1 MSKEDFEKLINAVV
15 NDKSTAD
22 KLVSSD
28 PKIIEAK
35 NGIGETALHYL
46 AVENQLNDV
55 AWLLDHGAE
64 INTTN
69 DFGNTPL
76 SEAASLGYC
85 KLCDFLIHNG
95 ADPKIRTSQGDT
107 ALSEAATNDE
117 HEVVELLLKYVGPD
131 ESIKRYFSKITYD
144 VLLDKESKS
153 AKLIQRKGL
162 AW

>member
-1 MSKEDFEKLINAVV
+1 MSKEDFERLIRAVV
-15 NDKSTAD
+15 DDKNAAD
-22 KLVSSD
+22 RLVSSD
-28 PKIIEAK
+28 PKIIEAR
-35 NGIGETALHYL
+35 NGIGETVLHYL
-46 AVENQLNDV
+46 AVENRLNDV
-55 AWLLDHGAE
+55 AWLLDHGAD
-64 INTTN
+64 INTAN

-85 KLCDFLIHNG
+85 KLCDFLINKG
-95 ADPKIRTSQGDT
+95 ADPKIKTPEGDT

-117 HEVVELLLKYVGPD
+117 HEVVELLLNHVGPD
-131 ESIKRYFSKITYD
+131 ESLKDYFSKITYD